1 MFGIILLQEA
11 FSAAKMAFRQ
21 FKMKTRANLAK
32 THYGPE
38 TLEEA
43 VQDYINRNT
52 DLVDTPGL
60 VSVSELAIGNLSVSK
75 SNLFISSTLWEH
87 SLMGVL
93 MFS

>member
-1 MFGIILLQEA
+1 ME
-11 FSAAKMAFRQ
+11 FRQ

-52 DLVDTPGL
+52 DLVDVPGL
-60 VSVSELAIGNLSVSK
+60 VSVSLLFPFKTTDADLRKFVMIHLYPLVNVVHASVV
-75 SNLFISSTLWEH
+75 NTD
-87 SLMGVL
+87 
-93 MFS
+93 